1 MTSSAPAPPDPALD
15 KLIRQAVKGDG
26 EAFGELY
33 ARHLDAIYRYVRFR
47 IINEADAED
56 MTEEVFVKAWEAL
69 PAYRIG
75 EHPFTS
81 WLYRIA
87 HNLAV
92 DYHRKRQPESSPEM
106 DDQHG
111 GGGHV
116 EDVIT
121 HRQQV
126 TDLVAAVQ
134 ELDDSEQDVVI
145 LRFVEGYSHDE
156 VAAMIGKS
164 ANATRVIQ
172 HRALA
177 KLGKVLKE
185 EGQSHG

>member
-1 MTSSAPAPPDPALD
+1 M
-15 KLIRQAVKGDG
+15 LIRQAVKGDG
-26 EAFGELY
+26 EAFGQLY

-47 IINEADAED
+47 IGNEADAED
-56 MTEEVFVKAWEAL
+56 MTEEVFVKAWQAL
-69 PAYRIG
+69 PDYRPG

-87 HNLAV
+87 HNVTV
-92 DYHRKRQPESSPEM
+92 DYHRKRQPDSSPEM
-106 DDQHG
+106 DVHHG

-116 EDVIT
+116 EDIVA
-121 HRQQV
+121 HRQQM

-134 ELDDSEQDVVI
+134 QLDDSEQDVVI
-145 LRFVEGYSHDE
+145 LRFVQGYSHDE

-177 KLGKVLKE
+177 KLGKVLKD